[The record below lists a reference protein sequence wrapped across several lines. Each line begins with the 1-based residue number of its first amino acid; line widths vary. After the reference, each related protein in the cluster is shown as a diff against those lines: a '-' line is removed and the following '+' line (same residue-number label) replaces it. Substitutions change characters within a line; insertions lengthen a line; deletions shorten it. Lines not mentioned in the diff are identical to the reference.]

1 MFTVEN
7 PEIVSPAKAPRPR
20 LLLADDHNILL
31 EGVRKLL
38 ESNFEIVGVA
48 GDGREAVTLAETLR
62 PDIVVLDIGLPLL
75 NGIDAARQ
83 IRERAPQSRIVM
95 LTQQTGKP
103 YIRKAFEAGATA
115 YVVKQSASRE
125 LSGAID
131 QAMRGERYVSESIRD
146 VVEPSVAENNVSQP
160 AAELTVRQ
168 REVLQLV
175 AEGKT
180 AKEIAVLL
188 GISPKTV
195 EFHKAAIS
203 DQLGLRTIA
212 ELTRYAVQQGL
223 VND

>member
-1 MFTVEN
+1 MLLAVEASN
-7 PEIVSPAKAPRPR
+7 IASHQEVPRPR

-38 ESNFEIVGVA
+38 ESEFDVVGLA
-48 GDGREAVTLAETLR
+48 HDGREAVTLSEELK
-62 PDIVVLDIGLPLL
+62 PDVVVLDVGLPLL

-83 IRERAPQSRIVM
+83 IREKAPASRIVI
-95 LTQQTGKP
+95 LTQQTSKP
-103 YIRKAFEAGATA
+103 YIRKAFEAGAHA

-125 LSGAID
+125 LSGAIE
-131 QAMRGERYVSESIRD
+131 QALRGEQYLSESIHEA
-146 VVEPSVAENNVSQP
+146 VEQP
-160 AAELTVRQ
+160 HADGRPASELTLRQ

-180 AKEIAVLL
+180 AKEVATLL

-195 EFHKAAIS
+195 EFHKASIA
-203 DQLGLRTIA
+203 DQLGLRSIA
-212 ELTRYAVQQGL
+212 ELTRYAVQQGI